1 MNDIWSIFVISMV
14 GLVIFGGVG
23 TINDYMFEK
32 GMLSDESNILYL
44 QYNAQWLGL
53 DSESELM
60 FDSLYADGVNQGEL
74 DPDVNALESFVKEY
88 GEAKARVGILRNSMR
103 LITNLPAM
111 VFISLPFVDAE
122 DVNYYLGILFIIIIV
137 MVTIAVYKALF
148 QRKVD

>member
-60 FDSLYADGVNQGEL
+60 FDSLYDEGVNQGEL

-148 QRKVD
+148 QRKID